1 MQQLVVY
8 QKTLFLTLEN
18 KIKLLGNY
26 LVGMRKGYR
35 LSLVDLKVAAKK
47 KFQEAAGRMSELGNA
62 YRKNLVI
69 GLEYINKVFQEEFA
83 DRAREL
89 KIHHERHGKYVLKGN
104 YQKRIDPWSIKN
116 KLLNECYIKC
126 ADVEPVKN
134 KYLKKIHEFVM
145 KIQTVL
151 NSIDAYYE
159 SLDGLEE
166 IDAQEAVN
174 YIFETFSKISKIFK
188 YLPKLSFTDDEYR
201 FVIDVLKKINR
212 KAREIDRIQILSQN
226 VKPEY
231 VDTLDFVNYA
241 KYAAK
246 PEIPRGQ
253 LTIAKIIKKIVKD
266 PNIPIDQ
273 ETIEAMDNDKLMALV
288 EFKKEVDRKA
298 KEQPEIIHLQG
309 GINHDEFD
317 KLMLGCNYILTE
329 LNHIRGNQFNLAS
342 LLRNFEEKDK
352 FLAEVKKECIK
363 RNKNEQTAKFV
374 TNVVKLSKKPSNIY
388 KFTDKIVAHKQYR
401 NKKPPFY

>member
-1 MQQLVVY
+1 M
-8 QKTLFLTLEN
+8 
-18 KIKLLGNY
+18 
-26 LVGMRKGYR
+26 
-35 LSLVDLKVAAKK
+35 
-47 KFQEAAGRMSELGNA
+47 
-62 YRKNLVI
+62 
-69 GLEYINKVFQEEFA
+69 
-83 DRAREL
+83 
-89 KIHHERHGKYVLKGN
+89 
-104 YQKRIDPWSIKN
+104 
-116 KLLNECYIKC
+116 
-126 ADVEPVKN
+126 PVKN
-134 KYLKKIHEFVM
+134 KYLKKIQEFLV
-145 KIQTVL
+145 KIKTVL
-151 NSIDAYYE
+151 DSIEEYYA

-166 IDAQEAVN
+166 IDAQEAVK
-174 YIFETFSKISKIFK
+174 YIFENFAKMSKIFK
-188 YLPKLSFTDDEYR
+188 YLPKLSFTDDEYK

-212 KAREIDRIQILSQN
+212 KAREIDRNQILSQN

-231 VDTLDFVNYA
+231 VNTLDFVNYA

-253 LTIAKIIKKIVKD
+253 ITNAKIIKKIVKD

-273 ETIEAMDNDKLMALV
+273 ETIEAMDHDKLMALV

-363 RNKNEQTAKFV
+363 RNKNSQTTNFV
-374 TNVVKLSKKPSNIY
+374 TNIVKLSRKASNIY
-388 KFTDKIVAHKQYR
+388 KFKDNIIGHKQYR